1 MKKVLFFLMMF
12 VSIMA
17 SAQKGTEMNLWPEGP
32 RTSNGDAEDMAK
44 VTVFLPDEKKATG
57 RAIVCCPGGGY
68 THLAMQHE
76 GFDWAPFFNEQGIAL
91 IVLKYRMPH
100 GHYTVPAED
109 AEEAMRLVR
118 RNAEAWHI
126 NPNDVGIMGFSAG
139 GHLASTVA
147 THATSDAM
155 PNFQILFYPVVSM
168 ERGVTHQ
175 GSRDNLL
182 GKGAKQKLIN
192 EYCNEKHINKHTPRC
207 FLALANDDKAVPPI
221 NSLGYYEQLYTNGVP
236 VAMYIYP
243 SGGHGFG
250 IRQSFPYHLEMMLEL
265 KAWLRSFLTQK
276 KVCLGKPSSFILYQL
291 FISNC
296 H

>member
-12 VSIMA
+12 VSTMA
-17 SAQKGTEMNLWPEGP
+17 SAQKGNEMNLWPDGP
-32 RTSNGDAEDMAK
+32 RTSNGDPKDMAK
-44 VTVFLPDEKKATG
+44 VTIFLPDEKKATG

-100 GHYTVPAED
+100 GNYTVPAED
-109 AEEAMRLVR
+109 AEAAMRLVR
-118 RNAEAWHI
+118 KNAEAWHI

-155 PNFQILFYPVVSM
+155 PNFQILFYPVISM
-168 ERGVTHQ
+168 EQGIAHQ

-182 GKGAKQKLIN
+182 GKNPKQKLVN
-192 EYCNEKHINKHTPRC
+192 EYCNEQHITKKSPRC
-207 FLALANDDKAVPPI
+207 FLALAHDDRVVLPV
-221 NSLGYYEQLYTNGVP
+221 NSLNYYEQLYAHEVP
-236 VAMYIYP
+236 ASIHIYP
-243 SGGHGFG
+243 TGGHGFG
-250 IRQSFPYHLEMMLEL
+250 IRQSFTYHFEMMLEL
-265 KAWLRSFLTQK
+265 KAWLRSF
-276 KVCLGKPSSFILYQL
+276 
-291 FISNC
+291 
-296 H
+296 